1 MNEFVCHFLSFL
13 ESRETRLL
21 SWGFYDVSFTSAE
34 VRTLLANEAEPKLQ
48 NDWANL
54 NTTGWTLDD
63 LLDEM
68 EQANLLYVV
77 RQNPRAYRTRFA
89 EAVRLIGRL
98 RQIFREDQWAT
109 APNLVSDIKLHLKS
123 RRYPR
128 RDQSVATCWNA
139 IHGNCTQPQLQ
150 QDCFSALASD
160 AGGAPLDFAAFQM
173 QAFAHI
179 LRQYNSQNVSGSVV
193 PAGTGSGKTK
203 AFYVPAFLG
212 ACTELTGPAF
222 TKIVAIYP
230 RNVLLADQFREA
242 IAESFKLR
250 TVLQNAGMRPLTFGA
265 LLGNTPWRAAFDSKR
280 NNRPRAETDHGWRRV
295 DNGFVVPFL
304 KSPLAPDE
312 DLIWRDG
319 DRRAGRTRLYRASG
333 NRAQPDVPDGVLF
346 LTRDD
351 LMDNP
356 PDFLFLSVEMLNRE
370 MGNPR
375 WARTLGIGQGS
386 RSPRLL
392 LLDELHAYEG
402 IQGTQ
407 VAWILRRWRH
417 ACRTRNLHVVGLSAT
432 LKEASAH
439 LALVAAIRQEHIH
452 EFRPL
457 DAELI
462 HESIEYNL
470 AVKGDPAAGTSLLS
484 TSIQCGMVLAR
495 VLTPRGQLPTPPNLP
510 IHPERFFGRKVFGFT
525 DNLDVVNRWLTD
537 MSDAERNRQLARH
550 RLHPV
555 HQTPQPNPMPSAAEI
570 AQRDVLGQ
578 IWELPRR
585 LGHNLGQPLRVT
597 RCSSQDP
604 GADTNADLV
613 IATSA
618 LEVGFDDPL
627 VGAVL
632 QHKRPLS
639 MASFIQRKGR
649 AGRQRGTRPWTV
661 VVLSDYRVDRWMFQQ
676 AERLFEPE
684 LDELRL
690 PLHNPYVLRL
700 HATYFLIDWIGR
712 RIARGNPFD
721 YLRRPADAAAQ
732 QCARAI
738 LDNFLVMGTEW
749 HAFRRELVGF
759 FTSALS
765 GPKTRLTE
773 EQVDALVWE
782 LPRPLLRHVVPCLL
796 RKLEAEWTVAN
807 PPSPDLREDAG
818 ITHPLPEFL
827 PKATFANLD
836 IAEARLILRPR
847 GTPQSDEF
855 LDVTQALTESCP
867 GRVSKR
873 YSKRVGETGYW
884 HSHSPK
890 LLHGRSTASVQQLFP
905 VLFELCS
912 VRGTRVFQPET
923 VVLDH
928 RPANVLDSSYGS
940 WNWQSLFRPLG
951 QGHAIPVFCVGS
963 WNNVVDSVRGYLH
976 RDQSGIDVI
985 RYADSCDYEIRR
997 SRQQNAIIGS
1007 LRLGRQEDNGP
1018 FYTEAVGFQRRVDG
1032 IRVRLNAAH
1041 VRNLPALSPA
1051 LEARFRSDFYLQRM
1065 KNTDRF
1071 PDTVNSFLAEWLWQ
1085 SSLAMLSATAV
1096 TQKCTL
1102 QDAQNR
1108 LRSKRD
1114 QAGDR
1119 VIRNIF
1125 HVRDPDLQGQEGRLI
1140 DTLRNHWR
1148 DPNVVSVIEDLETT
1162 LWAPPVAE
1170 FEDWIRRRYVATL
1183 AQAFHAAAATAEM
1196 DITEEDLSVDVVW
1209 NDDGTAEIFLTET
1222 SSGGLGHLER
1232 IVQKLCSEPQ
1242 RFHHGMRHVLSN
1254 CPRDE
1259 TTEYLLAVLAK
1270 VLADPQTHPLPS
1282 AFRAVRQ
1289 ARGFRD
1295 LDSAKNSLRGAL
1307 ENEGFETTR
1316 ANVLS
1321 IVTRLLRPA
1330 SSQRTDQFI
1339 HFLNQLWHATEER
1352 LGAGI
1357 DSRVFAYYAI
1367 NRDSISRRIA
1377 DHFRQ
1382 VSGGLI
1388 ASPAQLHASLDQL
1401 LLPTCKDCCPECLD
1415 HRNRYN
1421 DFGVPSRDLA
1431 LRWLRLD
1438 IPELAVDDNPTTW
1451 LDRCRQDLQQHGMA
1465 TLRVSHSM
1473 LPTVTSALPE
1483 LFADELEVDILF
1495 YAVSVQR
1502 IEKIGTN
1509 WRITLQLKDLL
1520 YA

>member
-1 MNEFVCHFLSFL
+1 MDEFVSQLLSFL

-21 SWGFYDVSFTSAE
+21 SWGFYDVSFTSGE
-34 VRTLLANEAEPKLQ
+34 IQNLLANEAEQELQ
-48 NDWANL
+48 NEWANL
-54 NTTGWTLDD
+54 SATGWTLDD
-63 LLDEM
+63 LLDDM
-68 EQANLLYVV
+68 EQANLLYLV

-109 APNLVSDIKLHLKS
+109 APNLVSDIKLYLKS

-128 RDQSVATCWNA
+128 RDQSATTCWNA
-139 IHGNCTQPQLQ
+139 IHGGCTQPQLQ
-150 QDCFSALASD
+150 HDLFNALASD
-160 AGGAPLDFAAFQM
+160 ASGTPFDFAAFQM
-173 QAFAHI
+173 RAFAHI
-179 LRQYNSQNVSGSVV
+179 LGQYNGPSVSGSVV
-193 PAGTGSGKTK
+193 SAGTGAGKTK

-212 ACTELTGPAF
+212 ACTELAGSPF

-250 TVLQNAGMRPLTFGA
+250 PVLQNAGSRPLTFGA
-265 LLGNTPWRAAFDSKR
+265 LLGNTPWRAAFDNNR

-295 DNGFVVPFL
+295 GNGFVVPFL

-312 DLIWRDG
+312 DLIWRDA
-319 DRRAGRTRLYRASG
+319 DRRAGRTCLYRASG
-333 NRAQPDVPDGVLF
+333 NQAQPDVPDGVVY

-356 PDFLFLSVEMLNRE
+356 PDVLFLSVEMLNRE

-375 WARTLGIGQGS
+375 WARTFGIGQGA

-392 LLDELHAYEG
+392 LLDEVHAYEG
-402 IQGTQ
+402 IQGAQ
-407 VAWILRRWRH
+407 VAWILRRWRQ
-417 ACRTRNLHVVGLSAT
+417 ACRIRNVHVVGLSAT

-439 LALVAAIRQEHIH
+439 LARVAAIRQEHIH

-457 DAELI
+457 ETELE

-510 IHPERFFGRKVFGFT
+510 LHPERFFGRKLFGFT

-550 RLHPV
+550 RLHPI
-555 HQTPQPNPMPSAAEI
+555 HQTPQPTPMPSAAEI
-570 AQRDVLGQ
+570 AQRDLLGQ

-585 LGHNLGQPLRVT
+585 LGHNLSQPLLVT

-604 GADTNADLV
+604 GADANADLV
-613 IATSA
+613 IATSS
-618 LEVGFDDPL
+618 LEVGFDDPM

-639 MASFIQRKGR
+639 IASFIQRKGR
-649 AGRQRGTRPWTV
+649 AGRQRGTRPWTL
-661 VVLSDYRVDRWMFQQ
+661 VVLSDYGADRWMFQQ

-690 PLHNPYVLRL
+690 PLHNPYVLRI
-700 HATYFLIDWIGR
+700 HASYFLIDWIGR
-712 RIARGNPFD
+712 RIGRASPFD
-721 YLRRPADAAAQ
+721 YLRRPSEPAAQ
-732 QCARAI
+732 QRARAI
-738 LDNFLVMGTEW
+738 LEDFLVLGSEW
-749 HAFRRELVGF
+749 NRFRRELVGF

-765 GPKTRLTE
+765 GPGNRLTE
-773 EQVDALVWE
+773 EQVDGLVWE

-796 RKLEAEWTVAN
+796 RKLEAGWTVAN
-807 PPSPDLREDAG
+807 PPSEDFREDAG
-818 ITHPLPEFL
+818 ITYPLPEFL

-836 IAEARLILRPR
+836 VAEARLTLRPR
-847 GTPQSDEF
+847 GAPQSDEF

-873 YSKRVGETGYW
+873 YSTRVGEVGYW
-884 HSHSPK
+884 HSHSPN
-890 LLHGRSTASVQQLFP
+890 LPQGPSTASVQQLFP
-905 VLFELCS
+905 QSFELCS
-912 VRGTRVFQPET
+912 VGATRVFQPET

-940 WNWQSLFRPLG
+940 WNWQSLFRPFG
-951 QGHAIPVFCVGS
+951 QGHAVPVFCVEP
-963 WNNVVDSVRGYLH
+963 WNDVVDSVRAYLH

-985 RYADSCDYEIRR
+985 RYADSCDYEIRQ
-997 SRQQNAIIGS
+997 SQQQNATIGS
-1007 LRLGRQEDNGP
+1007 LRLGRQDEDGP
-1018 FYTEAVGFQRRVDG
+1018 FHAEAVGFQRRVDG
-1032 IRVRLNAAH
+1032 ICVRLNAAH
-1041 VRNLPALSPA
+1041 LQTPPPLDAA
-1051 LEARFRSDFYLQRM
+1051 LEARFRSDFYLHRM
-1065 KNTDRF
+1065 QTTDRF
-1071 PDTVNSFLAEWLWQ
+1071 PDTVNPFLAEWLWQ

-1108 LRSKRD
+1108 LHGMRD

-1119 VIRNIF
+1119 VITNIF
-1125 HVRDPDLQGQEGRLI
+1125 HVRDPSLQGQEGRLI
-1140 DTLRNHWR
+1140 DTLRDHWR
-1148 DPNVVSVIEDLETT
+1148 DPSVVAVIEDLEST
-1162 LWAPPVAE
+1162 LWAQPTAE
-1170 FEDWIRRRYVATL
+1170 YEGWIRRRYVATL
-1183 AQAFHAAAATAEM
+1183 AQAFRAAAVTAEM
-1196 DITEEDLSVDVVW
+1196 DITEDDLSVDVIW
-1209 NDDGTAEIFLTET
+1209 NNDGTADIFLTET
-1222 SSGGLGHLER
+1222 SSGGLGQLES
-1232 IVQKLCSEPQ
+1232 IVQRLCSEPQ
-1242 RFHHGMRHVLSN
+1242 RFHHGIRHVLSN
-1254 CPRDE
+1254 CPRDK
-1259 TTEYLLAVLAK
+1259 TTEYLLAVLAQA
-1270 VLADPQTHPLPS
+1270 LADPQTHPLPS
-1282 AFRAVRQ
+1282 AFRGVRQ
-1289 ARGFRD
+1289 SRGFRD
-1295 LDSAKNSLRGAL
+1295 LEQAKNSLRAAL
-1307 ENEGFETTR
+1307 ESEGFETAR
-1316 ANVLS
+1316 ANVVS

-1330 SSQRTDQFI
+1330 SSERTDRFI
-1339 HFLNQLWHATEER
+1339 HFLNRLWHSTEES

-1377 DHFRQ
+1377 GHFQQ
-1382 VSGGLI
+1382 VSGGMT
-1388 ASPAQLHASLDQL
+1388 ASAAQLHASVDQL
-1401 LLPTCKDCCPECLD
+1401 LLPTCKDSCPECLD

-1421 DFGVPSRDLA
+1421 DFGRPSRDLA
-1431 LRWLRLD
+1431 LRWLGLHT
-1438 IPELAVDDNPTTW
+1438 PELSVNDNPTTW
-1451 LDRCRQDLQQHGMA
+1451 LDQCRQELQQHGMA
-1465 TLRVSHSM
+1465 TLYVSQAM
-1473 LPTVTSALPE
+1473 LPTVTNALPE
-1483 LFADELEVDILF
+1483 LFAEELEVDILF
-1495 YAVSVQR
+1495 YPVSVQR
-1502 IEKIGTN
+1502 IEKVGTN
-1509 WRITLQLKDLL
+1509 WRIKLQLKDLV